1 MTDETPTL
9 REFGYESMTQNGKLA
24 GGSRPLIV
32 VLAEYDV
39 DDSGRFGTF
48 ADAHPVEYYERLAF
62 GRPTPPFSTQDP
74 VNPASLSAFFAENS
88 GGRFTITRAAL
99 VGPIKRGPFYDTDP
113 GPETRLRDILEAAE
127 ALAPDAFFGADKD
140 ADNQVEFE
148 ELLGVTVENF
158 LHGYPANRDNVPF
171 SITRQLPGGGTQTKT
186 VQVHVAGC
194 SLRTPFYQCA
204 HELSHSLGTVD
215 MYNNGSGNFGLTL
228 MSGYSFESD
237 DQVPV
242 HLDAWHK
249 MVLGW
254 CTPRIRRLD
263 LSGSELLP
271 QIRAGVAA
279 DPVLLWHPD
288 RRANEYFLVE
298 RRTPR
303 AADARYD
310 VGVAGDGVLI
320 WRVVAGTPAPA
331 THLGA
336 PNLSAGGSQVWAE
349 GDTTP
354 TLQWN
359 DGSNTGVRLG
369 IRRAGA
375 DLRIEWSSGLAA
387 MTAADNF
394 SILAYGGNGTTPVD
408 SGLPRV
414 GEIYGIKPGG
424 PLLWYRYNGSG
435 GQQTSH
441 DWDRN
446 SSHTIGIG
454 WNQMLHLIARGDGVL
469 LAVEPNGELRYYEYG
484 GHGEDDPHAT
494 GLGWAANSG
503 NIIGIG
509 WNGFRFLCSKPYE
522 GRTTHPDNS
531 AIYAVGND
539 GTLRWYRYTGA
550 GEADPHA
557 TGLGW
562 HPNSGNIIGQ
572 GWSEGHRSMAAIS
585 DIILLISEQGE
596 LRWYRYSGNGESD
609 PGATGLH
616 WDGNSGNVIGRGW
629 HRFRHIFGGTDGR
642 GGYVIFAVDEAWD
655 LHWYRYTGSGQSDPD
670 GTSSAWDPRSGTK
683 IGNGW

>member
-1 MTDETPTL
+1 
-9 REFGYESMTQNGKLA
+9 
-24 GGSRPLIV
+24 
-32 VLAEYDV
+32 
-39 DDSGRFGTF
+39 
-48 ADAHPVEYYERLAF
+48 
-62 GRPTPPFSTQDP
+62 
-74 VNPASLSAFFAENS
+74 
-88 GGRFTITRAAL
+88 
-99 VGPIKRGPFYDTDP
+99 
-113 GPETRLRDILEAAE
+113 
-127 ALAPDAFFGADKD
+127 
-140 ADNQVEFE
+140 
-148 ELLGVTVENF
+148 
-158 LHGYPANRDNVPF
+158 
-171 SITRQLPGGGTQTKT
+171 
-186 VQVHVAGC
+186 
-194 SLRTPFYQCA
+194 
-204 HELSHSLGTVD
+204 
-215 MYNNGSGNFGLTL
+215 

-249 MVLGW
+249 FALGW

-263 LSGSELLP
+263 LSGSELVP

-288 RRANEYFLVE
+288 RRTKAYFLVE

-310 VGVAGDGVLI
+310 AGFGGDGVLI
-320 WRVVAGTPAPA
+320 WRVVAGMPAPA

-336 PNLSAGGSQVWAE
+336 PSLSAGGSQVWAA

-354 TLQWN
+354 TLRWN
-359 DGSNTGVRLG
+359 DGSNTGVQPG

-375 DLRIEWSSGLAA
+375 DLRVEWSSGLAPL
-387 MTAADNF
+387 TADNF
-394 SILAYGGNGTTPVD
+394 AILAYGGNGTTPVD

-414 GEIYGIKPGG
+414 GEIYGIKRDG

-435 GQQTSH
+435 GPQTSR

-446 SSHTIGIG
+446 SGHTIGIG

-484 GHGEDDPHAT
+484 GHGEDDP
-494 GLGWAANSG
+494 
-503 NIIGIG
+503 
-509 WNGFRFLCSKPYE
+509 R
-522 GRTTHPDNS
+522 
-531 AIYAVGND
+531 
-539 GTLRWYRYTGA
+539 
-550 GEADPHA
+550 A

-572 GWSEGHRSMAAIS
+572 GWSEGHRCMAAIS
-585 DIILLISEQGE
+585 DIILLASEQGQ
-596 LRWYRYSGNGESD
+596 LRWYRYSGNGERD
-609 PGATGLH
+609 PDATGLGWH
-616 WDGNSGNVIGRGW
+616 PNSGNVIGRGW

-642 GGYVIFAVDEAWD
+642 GGYVIFAVDEGQD
-655 LHWYRYTGSGQSDPD
+655 LHWYRYTGTGQSDPD